1 MCGIVGIIGTSA
13 VSERLLRSLKKLEYR
28 GYDSAGIATV
38 NDNDIQLRKVVGK
51 IASLEEEINRSPIS
65 GETGIGH
72 TRWAT
77 HGAPEQRNAH
87 PFKSSGIALVHNG
100 IIENHQ
106 KLKYNLISKGYEFES
121 DTDSEVILKLLEHN
135 YKNENDEVKAVK
147 KTFREL
153 EGAFAVA
160 VVFSHNKNLMIGMRK
175 GAPLAVGIGEEE
187 MYLGSDALAL
197 SDYTNKIAY
206 LDDGEYAVLTRKS
219 YDVFNQ
225 QDKKIEKQVKEVSS
239 EALSATKGHYE
250 HYMLKEIYDQPRV
263 VAEIFDAYYDANKAE
278 FKFSEYGIDVTK
290 YSRVYIIACGTSYH
304 AALTAKYWIEKF
316 ARVPVE
322 VDFAS
327 EFRYREP
334 VLSRDSAG
342 ILISQSGETA
352 DTLAALRHLKQCGV
366 DTIALVNVEESTIA
380 HEARFV
386 LPLHAGF
393 EIGVASTKAFTAQ
406 LMVLAQIA
414 LEFASKT
421 KNINKAQL
429 KNCLNQLHELPDI
442 MHQVFLLEDKIKEI
456 ALQIKHAHNVI
467 YVGRGTGYPAAL
479 EGALKFKEISYIHA
493 EGIAAGELKHGH
505 IALIDEKM
513 PVIVI
518 APHNEGFA
526 KVASNVQEI
535 CARRGYVVSFTDLYG
550 EHDLRG
556 MSKHLIKL
564 PATNDLT
571 APIVYSVPMQ
581 MLAYH
586 AALALGNDV
595 DQPRNLAKSV
605 TVE

>member
-1 MCGIVGIIGTSA
+1 MCGIVGIIGNQA
-13 VSERLLRSLKKLEYR
+13 VSDRLIRSLKKLEYR

-51 IASLEEEINRSPIS
+51 IANLEEEINRSPIA

-87 PFKSSGIALVHNG
+87 PFRSNGIALVHNG
-100 IIENHQ
+100 IVENHQ
-106 KLKYNLISKGYEFES
+106 KLKYSLIAKGYEFES
-121 DTDSEVILKLLEHN
+121 DTDSEVILKLLEHY
-135 YKNENDEVKAVK
+135 YKTENDEIRAVR
-147 KTFREL
+147 KTFRDL

-175 GAPLAVGIGEEE
+175 GAPLAVGIGEKE

-206 LDDGEYAVLTRKS
+206 LDDGEYVVLSRNS
-219 YDVFNQ
+219 YEVFNQ
-225 QDKKIEKQVKEVSS
+225 HDKKVDKQVKLVSTDV
-239 EALSATKGHYE
+239 LSASKGQYD
-250 HYMLKEIYDQPRV
+250 HYMLKEIYDQPRAI
-263 VAEIFDAYYDANKAE
+263 AEIFDVYYDSTNGT
-278 FKFSEYGIDVTK
+278 FKFEEYGLDVTK
-290 YSRVYIIACGTSYH
+290 YNRIYIVACGTSYH
-304 AALTAKYWIEKF
+304 AGLTAKYWIEKF
-316 ARVPVE
+316 ARIPVE
-322 VDFAS
+322 VDIAS

-334 VLSRDSAG
+334 VLSRDSVG
-342 ILISQSGETA
+342 IIISQSGETA
-352 DTLAALRHLKQCGV
+352 DTLAALRHFKQCGV

-406 LMVLAQIA
+406 LMVLAQLS

-421 KNINKAQL
+421 KNINKSQL
-429 KNCLNQLHELPDI
+429 KTCIMQLHELPD
-442 MHQVFLLEDKIKEI
+442 MMQQVFLLEDKFKEI
-456 ALQIKHAHNVI
+456 ALKVKDAHNII

-513 PVIVI
+513 PVVVI

-535 CARRGYVVSFTDLYG
+535 CARRGYVIAFTDIYG
-550 EHDLRG
+550 EHDLKG

-564 PATNDLT
+564 PVTNDFT
-571 APIVYSVPMQ
+571 APLVYSIPLQ
-581 MLAYH
+581 LLAYH
-586 AALALGNDV
+586 AALVLGNDV